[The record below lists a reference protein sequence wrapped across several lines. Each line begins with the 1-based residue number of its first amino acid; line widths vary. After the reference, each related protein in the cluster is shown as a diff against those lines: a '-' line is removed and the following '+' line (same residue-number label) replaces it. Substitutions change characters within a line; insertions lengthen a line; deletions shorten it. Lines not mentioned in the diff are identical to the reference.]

1 MGKGVPPPEF
11 LIVGRILA
19 PWGLKGEVK
28 VEVITDF
35 PQRVAPHNFVYL
47 NAQPFEIESCRPHK
61 QSLVLKLAAVDSV
74 EAAEKLRG
82 GELTTPRAHL
92 PELPEGQYYTFRLI
106 GLDVVTTE
114 GETLGHITDIMATA
128 SNDVYI
134 VEGKRGEILIP
145 AIEDVVKSIDLKKG
159 TITIEALD
167 RKSTRLNSSH
177 GYISYAV

>member
-1 MGKGVPPPEF
+1 MGKGAAPPEF

-35 PQRVAPHNFVYL
+35 PERFAPRNLVYL
-47 NAQPFEIESCRPHK
+47 NSRPFEIEGSRPHK
-61 QSLVLKLAAVDSV
+61 QFLVLKLAAIDSV

-82 GELTTPRAHL
+82 CDLSIPRSEL
-92 PELPEGQYYTFRLI
+92 PELPAGQYYTFQLL
-106 GLDVVTTE
+106 GLNVVTTE
-114 GETLGHITDIMATA
+114 GKRLGYITDIMPTA

-134 VEGKRGEILIP
+134 VKGKRGEILIP

-159 TITIEALD
+159 TITIEAIEGLLD
-167 RKSTRLNSSH
+167 
-177 GYISYAV
+177 